1 MSHKTARKYSRSAH
15 FFDFFE
21 CPIEYMVF
29 RKLRSEVV
37 SMAEGHVLEIG
48 VGTGKNLAYY
58 SSGVD
63 VQAIDFSHGMLKMAV
78 GKSIPDG
85 CKVNFC
91 EMDVQT
97 LEFEE
102 NRFDCSI
109 STFVFCTVP
118 DAKQGLS
125 ELYRVLKPGGK
136 AIFLEHQKSRNS
148 LINIFLYMMEPM
160 MRLLFGTSMIRE
172 TQDYINASGLIID
185 SVENKVLDVVRL
197 IVAHKPVSH

>member
-1 MSHKTARKYSRSAH
+1 MSHKTARKYSRIAH
-15 FFDFFE
+15 FFDFCEF
-21 CPIEYMVF
+21 PIEYMVF

-63 VQAIDFSHGMLKMAV
+63 VQAIDFSHGMLQRAV
-78 GKSIPDG
+78 GKSIPEG
-85 CKVNFC
+85 CKVNFY
-91 EMDVQT
+91 EMDVQK

-102 NRFDCSI
+102 NLFDCSI

-125 ELYRVLKPGGK
+125 ELYRVSKPGGK
-136 AIFLEHQKSRNS
+136 AIF
-148 LINIFLYMMEPM
+148 
-160 MRLLFGTSMIRE
+160 
-172 TQDYINASGLIID
+172 
-185 SVENKVLDVVRL
+185 
-197 IVAHKPVSH
+197 